1 MEAAFAE
8 LNGTTFYYEITGE
21 GKPVVLIHAGIADGR
36 MWDEQFYTLARYY
49 QVIRYDRRGFG
60 KTAMVEGAYSHHDD
74 LYSLLQFLNIPR
86 ATLVG
91 CSQGGKTAVDF
102 TLEHPEMVES
112 LILVASALSGFAF
125 DGPAPIQAEELE
137 AADEAGDLDRV
148 NELELQIWVD
158 GPKRSPGEVDPQV
171 RELVRDMN
179 RIALSAESLGLG
191 EEQPLDPAAVN
202 RLDEIRVP
210 TLVIVG
216 DFDTARTQATADY
229 LATHIAGAQKVVMP
243 GTAHLPNMEQPGLFN
258 GYVLNFLDG
267 HR

>member
-8 LNGTTFYYEITGE
+8 LNGTRFYYEITGE
-21 GKPVVLIHAGIADGR
+21 GQPVVLIHAGIADGR
-36 MWDEQFYTLARYY
+36 MWDEQFYALARYY
-49 QVIRYDRRGFG
+49 RVIRYDRRGFG

-112 LILVASALSGFAF
+112 LILVASALSGFSF
-125 DGPAPIQAEELE
+125 DSPAPIQAEELE
-137 AADEAGDLDRV
+137 AADEAGDLDRI

-179 RIALSAESLGLG
+179 RIALSTESLGLG
-191 EEQPLDPAAVN
+191 EEQPLEPAAVH
-202 RLDEIRVP
+202 RLDEIQVP

-216 DFDTARTQATADY
+216 DFDTPRIQATADY
-229 LATHIAGAQKVVMP
+229 LASHITGAQQVVMF
-243 GTAHLPNMEQPGLFN
+243 GTAHLPNMEQPDLFN